1 MSRPHDGHRQQF
13 PFGNPLR
20 ALFPKES
27 YLPPRLRAL
36 LNSFEESL
44 AERFKKLQLKDKS
57 DFLSLSWM
65 SLAMELLC
73 ETHTDVKRLIADLE
87 FPVSD
92 WDEKWMDV
100 YLDNSV
106 RLLDMCIAFNSEL
119 SRLSQGQLLL
129 QCVLHV
135 LNVSS
140 SLPSSE
146 KLTKS
151 RACLDDWL
159 HHMTSRNPKLEN
171 CSVILSALAASLHLP
186 KIKNSTRGKVLMRA
200 MHGVKV
206 QTLFVCSVFAAVFSG
221 SAGKLVDLHPSDKHL
236 WADSFNSLRADVNEE
251 IRKTCAYRRSTK
263 ILKELEAVDS
273 CVKVLCPLVG
283 NDCNSTDVENLKASA
298 TDLAKNVDNLSQ
310 GLDLL
315 SKRVEGFFQ
324 IVLSGRDAL
333 LCNLRVYDSS
343 SDSRKEKSIEG
354 QFSR

>member
-135 LNVSS
+135 LDVSS
-140 SLPSSE
+140 SPPSSE
-146 KLTKS
+146 KLKKS

-159 HHMTSRNPKLEN
+159 QHMTSRNPKLEN

-186 KIKNSTRGKVLMRA
+186 KIKNSTRGKVLMHA

-236 WADSFNSLRADVNEE
+236 WADSFSGLRADVNEE
-251 IRKTCAYRRSTK
+251 ILKTCAYRRSTK

-273 CVKVLCPLVG
+273 CVKVLCPLIG
-283 NDCNSTDVENLKASA
+283 NDCNSIDVENLKASA
-298 TDLAKNVDNLSQ
+298 TDLAKNMDNLSQ

-343 SDSRKEKSIEG
+343 SNSRKEKSIEG